1 MPKQHVDVALI
12 DETKKA
18 TGKELNRARAVLQKR
33 LRRDFAPIWGVS
45 ATIEIYSDLRDVP
58 KEAWPVTIKDELGQA
73 GALTFHTDDK
83 GQPYTQVLYGPDWVH
98 SLSHSLVEMLVDPFG
113 NRFATGPCPQKGHK
127 HDVQF
132 LVEICDPCTNDKYS
146 YEIDGIRVS
155 DFCTP
160 DYYLKKPSGAR
171 YSFTNAFSKP
181 FQLLRG
187 GYFTWQED
195 GNWWQRQ
202 WFFGKGTTLN
212 LGRLQSSEGSRRQKV
227 SVQMLMLSQIKRG
240 QQARPRNV
248 QALIEELIR
257 DYAAPSS

>member
-1 MPKQHVDVALI
+1 VPQQHIDVALI
-12 DETKKA
+12 DATKKVP
-18 TGKELNRARAVLQKR
+18 GKELSQARAVLQKR
-33 LRRDFAPIWGVS
+33 LRRDFAPVWGVS
-45 ATIEIYSDLRDVP
+45 ATIEIYSDSRGVP
-58 KEAWPVTIKDELGQA
+58 KEAWPVTIENKLGRSE
-73 GALTFHTDDK
+73 ALTIHSEDRGK
-83 GQPYTQVLYGPDWVH
+83 PYAQVLYRPDWVH
-98 SLSHSLVEMLVDPFG
+98 SLSHSLVEMLVDPLAK
-113 NRFATGPCPQKGHK
+113 RLATGPCPQKGHK

-132 LVEICDPCTNDKYS
+132 LVEICDPCTSNKYA

-160 DYYLKKPSGAR
+160 DYYQKKPSGAR

-202 WFFGKGTTLN
+202 WFFGKGTTFK
-212 LGRLQSSEGSRRQKV
+212 LGRLQSRSHRQKV
-227 SVQMLMLSQIKRG
+227 SIQLLMLSHLKRV
-240 QQARPRNV
+240 QQERPTSV

-257 DYAAPSS
+257 DYAVPSS